1 MIIHRYLSDM
11 QAVIKALPHDAIEDV
26 VDVLLEAYRHD
37 RRIIVMGNGGSATTA
52 SHFACDLGKG
62 TILAPGKRFKVIAL
76 TDSIPLI
83 TAWANDRDYESI
95 FVEQMLPL
103 LERQDVVLGIS
114 GSGNS
119 PNVLNALIAA
129 REKGAVTIGLTGFQ
143 GGMLKDLVDHCIV
156 VPSSSMQQIEDTHL
170 MLLHLI
176 CLRIQ
181 EKWTAVEEYCVA
193 DRVQDVARA

>member
-1 MIIHRYLSDM
+1 MIIHKYLSDM
-11 QAVIKALPHDAIEDV
+11 QEVIKTLPLDAIEEV
-26 VDVLLEAYRHD
+26 VDALLEAFRQD

-52 SHFACDLGKG
+52 SHFSCDLGKG
-62 TILAPGKRFKVIAL
+62 TILAPGRRFKVIAL

-83 TAWANDRDYESI
+83 TAWANDLDYESI

-103 LERQDVVLGIS
+103 LERHDVALGIS

-119 PNVLNALIAA
+119 ANVLRAMVAA
-129 REKGAVTIGLTGFQ
+129 REKGAVTVGLTEFR

-170 MLLHLI
+170 MLLHLV

-181 EKWTAVEEYCVA
+181 EKWASVEEFCVPQ
-193 DRVQDVARA
+193 RVQDVARA

>member
-1 MIIHRYLSDM
+1 MIIYRYLADM
-11 QAVIKALPHDAIEDV
+11 KAVIKPLPQDGIEEGV
-26 VDVLLEAYRHD
+26 AVLLEAYRHN

-114 GSGNS
+114 GSDIRS
-119 PNVLNALIAA
+119 
-129 REKGAVTIGLTGFQ
+129 
-143 GGMLKDLVDHCIV
+143 
-156 VPSSSMQQIEDTHL
+156 
-170 MLLHLI
+170 
-176 CLRIQ
+176 
-181 EKWTAVEEYCVA
+181 EEHT
-193 DRVQDVARA
+193 